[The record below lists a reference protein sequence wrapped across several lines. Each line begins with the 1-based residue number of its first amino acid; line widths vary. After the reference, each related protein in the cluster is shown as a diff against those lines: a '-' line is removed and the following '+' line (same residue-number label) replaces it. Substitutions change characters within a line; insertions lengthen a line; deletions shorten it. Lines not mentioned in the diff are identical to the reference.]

1 MGISINYIDLEIIMS
16 SFTNAEVKV
25 ERNQK
30 SLSDNQTAQVSASHL
45 KVSRLNIGSV
55 NETSW
60 PVFWGPGNKSAGHSV
75 CMCVCMHSGKWV
87 EQ

>member
-1 MGISINYIDLEIIMS
+1 MS

-30 SLSDNQTAQVSASHL
+30 SLSDNQTAQVSVSHL

-75 CMCVCMHSGKWV
+75 CMCVCMHSGK
-87 EQ
+87 